1 MRNQRFEEMIRVA
14 LALDNQYKDEDI
26 CDIVHF
32 SQTWPST
39 CLGFSGIGGQS
50 LTSAIT
56 SVVFKTDGKID
67 VLFGGRKAY
76 TVPKMNQAFYDD
88 LTKRYV
94 KSVSESSVYM
104 N

>member
-14 LALDNQYKDEDI
+14 LALDNQYRDEDI
-26 CDIVHF
+26 ADVVHF
-32 SQTWPST
+32 SQTWGST
-39 CLGFSGIGGQS
+39 CLGFGGFGGQT

-56 SVVFKTDGKID
+56 SVVFKADGKID

-88 LTKRYV
+88 LNKRYV
-94 KSVSESSVYM
+94 KSVSESVVYM

>member
-14 LALDNQYKDEDI
+14 LSLDNQYKDEDVA
-26 CDIVHF
+26 DIVHF
-32 SQTWPST
+32 SQTWGST
-39 CLGFSGIGGQS
+39 CLGFCGIGGQA

-56 SVVFKTDGKID
+56 SVVFRTDGKID

-94 KSVSESSVYM
+94 KSVSESKVYM
-104 N
+104 D